1 MSPFIVL
8 KPASFLSMPTSSR
21 RARVSS
27 LLTRRSVS
35 QMANASACA
44 SRRSRNRSRQSSSR
58 TLIRPND
65 DLLFLMRLSGNDSGA
80 KQTVRE
86 LVETF
91 GWTDAIDLG
100 DIATARAT
108 ENYLP
113 LWLSVW
119 KRLGTPAFN
128 IKVVR

>member
-1 MSPFIVL
+1 
-8 KPASFLSMPTSSR
+8 
-21 RARVSS
+21 
-27 LLTRRSVS
+27 
-35 QMANASACA
+35 
-44 SRRSRNRSRQSSSR
+44 
-58 TLIRPND
+58 
-65 DLLFLMRLSGNDSGA
+65 MRLSGNDSGA